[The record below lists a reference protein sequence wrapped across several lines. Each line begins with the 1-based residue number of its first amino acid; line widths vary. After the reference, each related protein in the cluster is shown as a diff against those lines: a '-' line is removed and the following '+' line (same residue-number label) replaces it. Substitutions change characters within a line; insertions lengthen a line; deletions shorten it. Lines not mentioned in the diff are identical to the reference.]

1 MPSSVPNV
9 PSKRQVHIVTPEHAS
24 DQHPDDG
31 ADIAHVSREEIE
43 AVFDEAL
50 DLDTAH
56 RTAWLDERCEGRPRL
71 RREVD
76 LLLRAHEQT
85 ASPLDVGA
93 VAHSAAFIDDRAHAR
108 RIGPYRVLRELGRG
122 GMGVVYLAERD
133 DGQYRQRVAVKVLR
147 SSPDADEL
155 HRRFLGER
163 QILASLSHPNIAQLL
178 DGGVSDGQL
187 PYLVIE
193 YVDGLPITDFCDR
206 RQLGIAER
214 LRLFQDVCA
223 AVQHAHQNLVLHR
236 DLKPGNVL
244 VTASGQVKL
253 LDFGIAKLLNPT
265 VVGVDQPVTRTAFRL
280 MTPAYASPE
289 QVRGD
294 SLTTASDVYALGLLL
309 YELLVGRAAHEIP
322 ADAPGSFYE
331 VVCERDVTRP
341 SERVL
346 RREAVRGDEVD
357 GSRVAAA
364 RSMSVDRLHRRLRG
378 DLDAIV
384 SMVLRKEPSRRYG
397 SAELLASDVA
407 RHLEGQP
414 VLARRGTSWY
424 RLGKLLRRHRAAAAA
439 GAIGALALVAGASGA
454 LWQARVAARERLR
467 AERALS
473 ESREVTSFLL
483 GLFEGSDPAAP
494 AGAATTARE
503 LLDRGAARV
512 DELAAQPSAQAR
524 LLAVLSRV
532 HASLGEIDDAQ
543 RFGERMLALRVA
555 ERGPDDPA
563 ISPALTLLGDVAR
576 RRGEFDS
583 AAALIRRAA
592 DLQARVP
599 GGAIERSA
607 SLHTLAALEVER
619 GDLAAAERWA
629 REAATMR
636 QRELGQTD
644 ALTVESLAQLAFVQR
659 LRGDLTTA
667 ERTLRDAIRRRESAR
682 VTSSA
687 EALQLAELL
696 SADSTRSAEAEALFA
711 RVVDGEHVAQQ
722 PDPARLAAGLDGL
735 ARRLEQRGAYREA
748 QAALTEIVA
757 LRERMYGPDHTR
769 VSAALAHLGGLQR
782 RNGRLAAAESTYRRM
797 ASIDRERL
805 GADHPSYAGTLTVL
819 AVVLTERGVFDEA
832 DSLLRSALA
841 IRETRLGARHVLV
854 AKTLRRHA
862 QLRVREQRFAA
873 AESMLHRALDIVSA
887 QLAPA
892 AADVREMH
900 ESLADLYDTWGRAS
914 DAERHRR
921 LADAVP
927 RDTIAGR

>member
-1 MPSSVPNV
+1 MAP
-9 PSKRQVHIVTPEHAS
+9 AS
-24 DQHPDDG
+24 R
-31 ADIAHVSREEIE
+31 AEIE

-50 DLDTAH
+50 EVDAAH
-56 RTAWLDERCEGRPRL
+56 RSAWLDERCRERPWL
-71 RREVD
+71 RREVE
-76 LLLRAHEQT
+76 LLLQAHERT
-85 ASPLDVGA
+85 AGPLDVGA
-93 VAHSAAFIDDRAHAR
+93 AAHFPAFLDDRAHGR

-133 DGQYRQRVAVKVLR
+133 DGQYRRRVAVKVLR

-155 HRRFLGER
+155 HRRFLAER

-178 DGGVSDGQL
+178 DGGVSEGQI

-206 RQLGIAER
+206 RQLSIAKR

-253 LDFGIAKLLNPT
+253 LDFGIAKLLNPS
-265 VVGVDQPVTRTAFRL
+265 VVGLDQPITRTAFRL

-294 SLTTASDVYALGLLL
+294 PLTTASDVYALGLLL

-322 ADAPGSFYE
+322 DEAPGSFYE
-331 VVCERDVTRP
+331 IVCERDVTRP

-346 RREAVRGDEVD
+346 RRETARGRDVD
-357 GSRVAAA
+357 PDRVAAA
-364 RSMSVDRLHRRLRG
+364 RATSVDRLRRRLRG

-384 SMVLRKEPSRRYG
+384 AMVLRKEPSRRYG

-407 RHLEGQP
+407 RHLDGQP
-414 VLARRGTSWY
+414 VLAHRGTSWY
-424 RLGKLLRRHRAAAAA
+424 RMGKLLRRHRAAAAA
-439 GAIGALALVAGASGA
+439 SAIGALALVAGTSGA
-454 LWQARVAARERLR
+454 LWQAGVAARERLR
-467 AERALS
+467 AERALG
-473 ESREVTSFLL
+473 ESREVTTFLL

-503 LLDRGAARV
+503 LLGRGAARV
-512 DELAAQPSAQAR
+512 DELAAQPAAQAR

-532 HASLGEIDDAQ
+532 HASIGEIDDAQ
-543 RFGERMLALRVA
+543 RFGERMLALRIA
-555 ERGPDDPA
+555 ERGPNDPGIA
-563 ISPALTLLGDVAR
+563 PALSLLGDVAR
-576 RRGEFDS
+576 RRGLFDS
-583 AAALIRRAA
+583 AAILTHRAA

-599 GGAIERSA
+599 GGEIERSA
-607 SLHTLAALEVER
+607 TLHALAALELER
-619 GDLAAAERWA
+619 GDLAAAEQWA
-629 REAATMR
+629 REAAVTR

-644 ALTVESLAQLAFVQR
+644 ALTIESLAQLAFVQR

-667 ERTLRDAIRRRESAR
+667 ERTLRDAIQRRESAR

-696 SADSTRSAEAEALFA
+696 SADSTRRAEAEALFA
-711 RVVDGEHVAQQ
+711 RVVDGEHAARR
-722 PDPARLAAGLDGL
+722 PNPARLAAALDGL
-735 ARRLEQRGAYREA
+735 ARRLEERGAYREA
-748 QAALTEIVA
+748 EAALTEIVA

-769 VSAALAHLGGLQR
+769 VSGALAHLGGLQR

-797 ASIDRERL
+797 ASIDRDRL
-805 GADHPSYAGTLTVL
+805 GEDHPAYAGTLTVL
-819 AVVLTERGVFDEA
+819 AVVLTERGAFSEA
-832 DSLLRSALA
+832 DSLLRNALA

-873 AESMLHRALDIVSA
+873 AESMLHRALEIVSA

-900 ESLADLYDTWGRAS
+900 QSLGDLYDAWGRTS

-921 LADAVP
+921 LAEHLP
-927 RDTIAGR
+927 GDTTEVR